1 MCMCMCVCECVPVNG
16 MFQMAI
22 SPSDMWESNQ
32 IMTTCTSE
40 LCVQSSDKKT
50 LFFHKVM
57 PTGAIKYAL
66 NYIGVYSITI

>member
-1 MCMCMCVCECVPVNG
+1 MYVPVYC

-22 SPSDMWESNQ
+22 SPSATWKEKEEAM
-32 IMTTCTSE
+32 ITCTPE
-40 LCVQSSDKKT
+40 LCVLSSDKKT
-50 LFFHKVM
+50 LFFHKIM